1 MLERFFP
8 VAEAISILLH
18 PHAEVVVHNL
28 KTQKVVAL
36 YNNFSQREIGSPS
49 LMDSIEVDDDMQV
62 VGPYEKLNWDGRK
75 LKSISSILRDE
86 NSNPVGMLCINL
98 DVSQME
104 QALQTLSSF
113 LRPQDLQ
120 PQSDN
125 LFRDDWFE
133 KINVFINRWLSTHG
147 KTLQTLTRQDKQELI
162 KELYLSGAFNGPKTA
177 EYTAKVIG
185 LGRTTVFNYLKQ
197 LKG

>member
-49 LMDSIEVDDDMQV
+49 LMDSIEVDDEMQV

-104 QALQTLSSF
+104 RALHTLSSF

-133 KINVFINRWLSTHG
+133 KINVFVNRWLSTHA
-147 KTLQTLTRQDKQELI
+147 KTLQALTRQDKQELI
-162 KELYLSGAFNGPKTA
+162 KELYNCGAFNGPKTV